1 MFVFYNVIEFLA
13 IFWGGYLLNMK
24 TKLKLWE
31 VAVTLIV
38 LGCIFVFIGVMLA
51 GHGLI

>member
-1 MFVFYNVIEFLA
+1 MLVFYNVIEFLV
-13 IFWGGYLLNMK
+13 IFWSGYLLNMR

-38 LGCIFVFIGVMLA
+38 LSCIFVFIGVVLA
-51 GHGLI
+51 RHELI